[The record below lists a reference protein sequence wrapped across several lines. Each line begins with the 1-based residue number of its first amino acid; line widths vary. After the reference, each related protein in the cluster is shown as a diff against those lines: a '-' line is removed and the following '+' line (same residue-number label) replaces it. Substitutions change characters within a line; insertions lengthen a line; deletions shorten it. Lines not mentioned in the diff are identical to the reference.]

1 MRYRVLLIAE
11 AANPEWVSVPLV
23 GWSIANALRSVAD
36 VHLVTQVRN
45 RPAILRAGLVE
56 GVDFTAIDNEA
67 VMRPLW
73 SLAEKL
79 RGGAGKGWTTLA
91 ALGALA
97 YPQFER
103 MVWKRFGDAITAGR
117 FDVVHRV
124 TPLSP
129 TAASSLAHRCARVG
143 VPFVVGP
150 INGGIPW
157 PKGFDSERRREKEW
171 LSYVRGIYRIMPGI
185 RQTWRNASAVVV
197 GSKHTA
203 TELPASSAG
212 KTVYIPENAI
222 DPARFSSPVASRR
235 EDILNLCF
243 IGRLVPYKGPDIAIE
258 AAADLLRTGKA
269 RLTIIG
275 DGPMMPALRALA
287 ERLGVAS
294 AVDFAGWVKHGE
306 IPSRVADQSVFLFP
320 SVREF
325 GGGAV
330 VEAMALGL
338 VPIVV
343 DYGGPGEIVSDET
356 GFRLPLG
363 TRTALLASAR
373 SVLLEIVN
381 GVHDLP
387 MMARC
392 GRARVNSLYT
402 WRRKAAQLV
411 DVYRW
416 LHGQR
421 QGPPEFGFF
430 DRPATE
436 DRGVSPRRL
445 AGATG
450 AAG

>member
-23 GWSIANALRSVAD
+23 GWSIANALRAVAD
-36 VHLVTQVRN
+36 VHLVTQIRN

-56 GVDFTAIDNEA
+56 GIDFTVIDNEA

-73 SLAEKL
+73 AVAEKL
-79 RGGAGKGWTTLA
+79 RGGDGKGWTTLA

-103 MVWKRFGDAITAGR
+103 MVWEKFGDAITAGR
-117 FDVVHRV
+117 FDIVHRV

-129 TAASSLAHRCARVG
+129 TAASSLGGRCAKAG

-171 LSYVRGIYRIMPGI
+171 LSYVRGAYRVLPGI
-185 RQTWRNASAVVV
+185 RRTWRDASAVIV
-197 GSKHTA
+197 GSRHTA
-203 TELPASSAG
+203 TELPSTSTA
-212 KTVYIPENAI
+212 KTVYVPENAI
-222 DPARFSSPVASRR
+222 DPARFSSLGTPQRSGV
-235 EDILNLCF
+235 LNLCF

-258 AAADLLRTGKA
+258 AAADLLRSGKA
-269 RLTIIG
+269 NLTVIG
-275 DGPMMPALRALA
+275 DGPMMPSLRELV
-287 ERLGVAS
+287 ERLGVARS
-294 AVDFAGWVKHGE
+294 VDFAGWVEHRA
-306 IPSRVADQSVFLFP
+306 IPHRVADQSVFLFP

-343 DYGGPGEIVSDET
+343 DYGGPGEIVSADT

-363 TRTALLASAR
+363 SREDLVAGAR
-373 SVLLEIVN
+373 SVLFEIA
-381 GVHDLP
+381 GGAHDLSA
-387 MMARC
+387 MAAR
-392 GRARVNSLYT
+392 GRDRVEALYT
-402 WRRKAAQLV
+402 WPRKADQLV
-411 DVYRW
+411 EVYRW
-416 LHGQR
+416 LHGER
-421 QGPPEFGFF
+421 SGPPEFGFF
-430 DRPATE
+430 ERAAPDRAMAPLE
-436 DRGVSPRRL
+436 DL
-445 AGATG
+445 IA

>member
-67 VMRPLW
+67 LMRPLW
-73 SLAEKL
+73 AVAEKL

-103 MVWKRFGDAITAGR
+103 MVWDRFGDAITAGR

-129 TAASSLAHRCARVG
+129 TAASSLARRCSRVG

-157 PKGFDSERRREKEW
+157 PKGFDGERRREKEW
-171 LSYVRGIYRIMPGI
+171 LSYVRGAYRILPAI
-185 RQTWRNASAVVV
+185 RQTWRYASAVVV
-197 GSKHTA
+197 GSEHTA

-212 KTVYIPENAI
+212 KTVYVPENAI
-222 DPARFSSPVASRR
+222 DPARFSNCGTAARY
-235 EDILNLCF
+235 DTLNICF

-258 AAADLLRTGKA
+258 AAADLLRSGKA
-269 RLTIIG
+269 RLTMIG
-275 DGPMMPALRALA
+275 DGPMMPSLRELA
-287 ERLGVAS
+287 ERLGVAN
-294 AVDFAGWVKHGE
+294 AVDFAGWVEHGE
-306 IPSRVADQSVFLFP
+306 IPRRVADHSVFLFP

-343 DYGGPGEIVSDET
+343 DYGGPGEIVSTNT
-356 GFRLPLG
+356 GFRLQLG
-363 TRTALLASAR
+363 TRAELLFRAR
-373 SVLLEIVN
+373 CVLLDIAAGTHN
-381 GVHDLP
+381 LP
-387 MMARC
+387 EMAAR
-392 GRARVNSLYT
+392 GRARVEALYT
-402 WRRKAAQLV
+402 WPRKAAQLV
-411 DVYRW
+411 EVYRW
-416 LHGQR
+416 LRGQR
-421 QGPPEFGFF
+421 QGPPEFEYF
-430 DRPATE
+430 DRPDTAFAAVPIE
-436 DRGVSPRRL
+436 SQIR
-445 AGATG
+445 